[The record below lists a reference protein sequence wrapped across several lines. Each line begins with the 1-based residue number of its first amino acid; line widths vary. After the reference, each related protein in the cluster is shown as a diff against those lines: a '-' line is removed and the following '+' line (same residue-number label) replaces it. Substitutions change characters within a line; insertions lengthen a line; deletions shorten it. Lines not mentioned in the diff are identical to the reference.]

1 MLFNLTVPT
10 IITRIITLLIAFTFH
25 EFAHAATATALGDNT
40 PRDHGRLTLNPFAHL
55 DIMGTLMLL
64 FAGFGWAKPVP
75 VNPYVVRR
83 KTKAGMMLVSLAGPT
98 TNLLLGL
105 LAALPLRFGWVPYR
119 VTTSAFLPSL
129 SDFLLNFL
137 MINLVLFLFNL
148 IPLAP
153 LDGEKVLTYFLPPRW
168 ADAFD
173 RIRPYSAFI
182 LLAIVIILPMIGFDL
197 LEIIIW
203 RPMTQFARFLIG
215 WN

>member
-1 MLFNLTVPT
+1 MLFNLTLPT
-10 IITRIITLLIAFTFH
+10 VITRIITLLIAFTFH
-25 EFAHAATATALGDNT
+25 EFAHAATATALGDST
-40 PRDHGRLTLNPFAHL
+40 PKMNGRLTLNPFAHL
-55 DIMGTLMLL
+55 DIMGTIMLL
-64 FAGFGWAKPVP
+64 VAGFGWAKPVP
-75 VNPYVVRR
+75 VNPYAVRR
-83 KTKAGMMLVSLAGPT
+83 KSKAGMMLVSLAGPA

-105 LAALPLRFGWVPYR
+105 LAAIPLRFGWVSFQP
-119 VTTSAFLPSL
+119 TTSLFLPSI

-153 LDGEKVLTYFLPPRW
+153 LDGEKVITYFLPPRW

-182 LLAIVIILPMIGFDL
+182 LLAIVFILPLVGFDL
-197 LEIIIW
+197 LNIIIW
-203 RPMTQFARFLIG
+203 RPMNSFARFLIG

>member
-1 MLFNLTVPT
+1 MLFNLTLPT
-10 IITRIITLLIAFTFH
+10 VITRIITLMIAFTFH
-25 EFAHAATATALGDNT
+25 EFAHAATSTALGGST
-40 PRDHGRLTLNPFAHL
+40 PKMNGRLTLNPFAHL
-55 DIMGTLMLL
+55 DIMGTIMLL
-64 FAGFGWAKPVP
+64 VAGFGWAKPVP
-75 VNPYVVRR
+75 VNPYAVRR
-83 KTKAGMMLVSLAGPT
+83 KSKAGMMLVSLAGPA

-105 LAALPLRFGWVPYR
+105 LAAIPLRFGWVPFQP
-119 VTTSAFLPSL
+119 TTSAFLPSM

-153 LDGEKVLTYFLPPRW
+153 LDGEKVITYFLPPRW

-182 LLAIVIILPMIGFDL
+182 LLAIVFILPLIGFDL
-197 LEIIIW
+197 LNIIIW
-203 RPMTQFARFLIG
+203 RPMTSFARFLIG

>member
-40 PRDHGRLTLNPFAHL
+40 PRDNGRLTLNPFAHL
-55 DIMGTLMLL
+55 DIIGTLMLL

-75 VNPYVVRR
+75 VNPYDVRR
-83 KTKAGMMLVSLAGPT
+83 KTKAGLMLVSLAGPT

-119 VTTSAFLPSL
+119 MTTSAFLPSL

-168 ADAFD
+168 ADVFD

-182 LLAIVIILPMIGFDL
+182 LLAIVIVLPMIGFDL
-197 LEIIIW
+197 LEIII
-203 RPMTQFARFLIG
+203 
-215 WN
+215 